1 MVPFSPVALTA
12 LLSSVF
18 KFFWQRFGRL
28 GPCRA
33 TTPNG
38 QEGTALFMALLLV

>member
-18 KFFWQRFGRL
+18 KFFGKD
-28 GPCRA
+28 
-33 TTPNG
+33 
-38 QEGTALFMALLLV
+38 LVG